1 MKIRFPAFAI
11 LVLAVAFLS
20 TSCFRVKVQIGGPTG
35 EPLKEYTIEGKEK
48 EKVLVIPVAGFIS
61 DKPGSKFSGR
71 ASTVEEVVSRLRLA
85 EKDKE
90 VKAVIFEVN
99 SPGGSMTASDMIYK
113 EIVDFKEKTGAKVVA
128 LFTDLA
134 ASGGYYMSLAADRII
149 AHPTTIT
156 GSVGVILITPKV
168 SGLMDKIGV
177 AVDVS
182 KSGSEKDMGSPFRP
196 STPEE
201 RKILQ
206 DLTDEMGRKFIDLV
220 GRNRKIGAE
229 NLQKI
234 ATARIYSADEA
245 LKLGLIDSIGYVPDS
260 VKEAKKLAGLTEDA
274 KVIVY
279 RRSKYPDDT
288 LYNTAAS
295 AGTLFSPLIDINLPA
310 IMPPLEPGFY
320 YLWLPGWRA
329 ELVVL
334 A

>member
-1 MKIRFPAFAI
+1 M
-11 LVLAVAFLS
+11 
-20 TSCFRVKVQIGGPTG
+20 
-35 EPLKEYTIEGKEK
+35 
-48 EKVLVIPVAGFIS
+48 LVIPVAGFIS

-260 VKEAKKLAGLTEDA
+260 VKEAKKLPGLP
-274 KVIVY
+274 
-279 RRSKYPDDT
+279 R
-288 LYNTAAS
+288 
-295 AGTLFSPLIDINLPA
+295 
-310 IMPPLEPGFY
+310 MP
-320 YLWLPGWRA
+320 R
-329 ELVVL
+329 
-334 A
+334 